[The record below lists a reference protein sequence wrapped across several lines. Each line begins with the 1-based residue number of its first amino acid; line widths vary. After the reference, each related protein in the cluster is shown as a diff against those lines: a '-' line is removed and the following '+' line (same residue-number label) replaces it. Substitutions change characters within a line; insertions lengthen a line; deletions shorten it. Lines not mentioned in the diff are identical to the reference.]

1 MFRRTSPLLHN
12 FLIKT
17 RTMRFVA
24 SAYGVAIVIAIAST
38 QTQAKVPDEQTPDLS
53 KVFAAARARRGK
65 RPIILVPGILSTK
78 LINAKTRETVWPSA
92 FRSDD
97 DELNLPIDGDPL
109 NSRDSLVAT
118 KAIESTRFLPLTPK
132 VNILGGMLESLRNH
146 AGYKEGDWEHPA
158 PDGDRD
164 TFYTF
169 VYDWRLDN
177 VQMAQQLITRIEALK
192 TRLNRPDLRFDVVA
206 ISMGGLIA
214 RYAAMYGAQDLPSNG
229 ARPVLNWAGAAHIGK
244 ILMFGVPNEGSMEA
258 FATILNGYSIN
269 EGANK
274 PRRLFRKLSREDA
287 FSGLAVFQLMPH
299 GPTVRFLNQDLQPV
313 KIDLY
318 DAANWR
324 LYGWSI
330 ANDPK
335 YIKRFAKVDT
345 DSNHSSVS
353 VLQVH
358 LAAILNRTRRFHE
371 ALDAPLEGAPPIPL
385 LAFAGDC
392 EDTLNAAVVFYDK
405 KKSRWVTVT
414 SPREL
419 RASNGQT
426 ISRDQVLRAM
436 YVPGDGRVTR
446 ASVLGENRTV
456 AEAHQPLPV
465 AHSFFACGGHGSLHN
480 NRILLNNALSILV
493 R

>member
-1 MFRRTSPLLHN
+1 MLLNSP
-12 FLIKT
+12 IKT
-17 RTMRFVA
+17 RTCRFVA
-24 SAYGVAIVIAIAST
+24 GAFSVAIVTAILST
-38 QTQAKVPDEQTPDLS
+38 QISASVPDEQTPDLS
-53 KVFAAARARRGK
+53 KVFAAARARQGK
-65 RPIILVPGILSTK
+65 RPIILVPGILSTR
-78 LINAKTRETVWPSA
+78 LINSKTGETVWPSA

-97 DELNLPIDGDPL
+97 DELSLPINGDPL

-132 VNILGGMLESLRNH
+132 VNILGGMLESLREH
-146 AGYKEGDWEHPA
+146 AGYKEGNWEHPG

-192 TRLNRPDLRFDVVA
+192 TKLNRPDLRFDVVA

-214 RYAAMYGAQDLPSNG
+214 RYAAMYGAQDLPATG
-229 ARPVLNWAGAAHIGK
+229 ARPVLNWAGAAHMGK

-269 EGANK
+269 EGTNQ

-299 GPTVRFLNQDLQPV
+299 APTVRFLNQDLQPLQ
-313 KIDLY
+313 IDLY
-318 DAANWR
+318 DAANWK

-330 ANDPK
+330 AHDPK
-335 YIKRFAKVDT
+335 YIKRFAREES
-345 DSNHSSVS
+345 DSNHSSLS

-392 EDTLNAAVVFYDK
+392 EETLNAAVVFYDR

-414 SPREL
+414 SLKEL
-419 RASNGQT
+419 RGSNGQT
-426 ISRDQVLRAM
+426 INRDQVQRAM

-446 ASVLGENRTV
+446 ASVLGESRSAPAN
-456 AEAHQPLPV
+456 QPMPV
-465 AHSFFACGGHGSLHN
+465 VHSFFACGGHGSLHN
-480 NRILLNNALSILV
+480 NRILLNNALSVLV

>member
-1 MFRRTSPLLHN
+1 MLPN
-12 FLIKT
+12 FSIRT
-17 RTMRFVA
+17 RTRRFVA
-24 SAYGVAIVIAIAST
+24 SAYSVAIIITLVST
-38 QTQAKVPDEQTPDLS
+38 QTPAAVPDERMPDLS
-53 KVFAAARARRGK
+53 KVFIAARARRGK

-78 LINAKTRETVWPSA
+78 LINSKTGETVWPSA
-92 FRSDD
+92 FRSGD
-97 DELNLPIDGDPL
+97 DELSLPINGDPL
-109 NSRDSLVAT
+109 NSRDNLVAT
-118 KAIESTRFLPLTPK
+118 KAIETTRFLPLTPK
-132 VNILGGMLESLRNH
+132 VNILGGMLEALRNH

-177 VQMAQQLITRIEALK
+177 VQMAQQLITRIAALK
-192 TRLNRPDLRFDVVA
+192 SKLNQPDLRFDVIA

-214 RYAAMYGAQDLPSNG
+214 RYAAMYGAQDLPRNG
-229 ARPVLNWAGAAHIGK
+229 APPILNWAGAAHIGK
-244 ILMFGVPNEGSMEA
+244 LLMFGVPNEGSMEA

-269 EGANK
+269 EGANE

-299 GPTVRFLNQDLQPV
+299 GSTVRFLNQDLQPV

-318 DAANWR
+318 DGGSWK

-330 ANDPK
+330 AHDAK
-335 YIKRFAKVDT
+335 YIKRFKEKTA
-345 DSNHSSVS
+345 SNHSNLS
-353 VLQVH
+353 VLEVH
-358 LAAILNRTRRFHE
+358 LAAILDRTRRFHE
-371 ALDAPLEGAPPIPL
+371 ALDARLEGPAPIPL

-414 SPREL
+414 SPKKL

-426 ISRDQVLRAM
+426 ISREHVQRAM

-446 ASVLGENRTV
+446 ASVLAETLSV
-456 AEAHQPLPV
+456 AGGQRAHQPLPV

>member
-1 MFRRTSPLLHN
+1 MLRDFP
-12 FLIKT
+12 IKT
-17 RTMRFVA
+17 RTRRLVA
-24 SAYGVAIVIAIAST
+24 SAYSVAMVIAIVST
-38 QTQAKVPDEQTPDLS
+38 QTSASVPGEQTPDLS
-53 KVFAAARARRGK
+53 KVFAAARARQGK

-78 LINAKTRETVWPSA
+78 LINSKTGETVWPSA

-97 DELNLPIDGDPL
+97 DELSLPINGDPL

-118 KAIESTRFLPLTPK
+118 KAIEKTRFLPLTPK
-132 VNILGGMLESLRNH
+132 VNILGGMLESLREH
-146 AGYKEGDWEHPA
+146 AGYKEGDWEQPA

-192 TRLNRPDLRFDVVA
+192 TKLNRPDLRFDVVA

-214 RYAAMYGAQDLPSNG
+214 RYAAMYGAQDLPPNG

-318 DAANWR
+318 DAANWK

-330 ANDPK
+330 AHDPK
-335 YIKRFAKVDT
+335 YIKRFAKEES
-345 DSNHSSVS
+345 DSNHSSLS

-358 LAAILNRTRRFHE
+358 LAAILDRTRRFHE

-392 EDTLNAAVVFYDK
+392 EDTLNAVVVFYDK
-405 KKSRWVTVT
+405 KKSKWVTVT
-414 SPREL
+414 SPKEL

-426 ISRDQVLRAM
+426 ISRDQVQRAM

-456 AEAHQPLPV
+456 ADAERVQQPLPV

>member
-1 MFRRTSPLLHN
+1 MLHN
-12 FLIKT
+12 FPIRT
-17 RTMRFVA
+17 RTRRFVA
-24 SAYGVAIVIAIAST
+24 SAYSAAIVIAIVST
-38 QTQAKVPDEQTPDLS
+38 QTPANVLEEQTPDLS
-53 KVFAAARARRGK
+53 KVFAAARARQGK

-78 LINAKTRETVWPSA
+78 LVNSKTGETVWPSA

-97 DELNLPIDGDPL
+97 DELSLPINGDPL

-132 VNILGGMLESLRNH
+132 VNILGGMLEALRNH
-146 AGYKEGDWEHPA
+146 AGYKEGNWEHPA

-177 VQMAQQLITRIEALK
+177 AQMAQQLITRIAALK
-192 TRLNRPDLRFDVVA
+192 SKLNRPDLRFDVVA

-214 RYAAMYGAQDLPSNG
+214 RYAAMYGAQDLPLNG
-229 ARPVLNWAGAAHIGK
+229 ALPVLNWGGAAHIGK

-269 EGANK
+269 EGADK

-299 GPTVRFLNQDLQPV
+299 GPAVRFLNQDLQPV

-318 DAANWR
+318 DAANWK

-330 ANDPK
+330 AHDAK
-335 YIKRFAKVDT
+335 YIKRFAKEET
-345 DSNHSSVS
+345 DSNHSSLS

-414 SPREL
+414 SPKEL

-426 ISRDQVLRAM
+426 IRRDQVQSAM

-446 ASVLGENRTV
+446 ASVLGETRTV
-456 AEAHQPLPV
+456 ADAHRVHQPLPV